1 MRLTRVPERR
11 NNRSGPTLLIVVMAI
26 VIVVLLILVYWFFIR
41 SPGESN
47 APALGDSTTAQI
59 QDPTPVPTLAPTLA
73 PTLVPTLVPTPV
85 PTVSLA
91 PTIVPTTVPTPVAT
105 LVPTPIPTPIP
116 TPVPTPVPT
125 TVPTPTPVPTLAK
138 PKLPLPAV
146 VNENPPHVFV
156 GSVTI
161 GGELAPEGTEV
172 TAWVLEY
179 SDPVGSSIIPAVAGE
194 PGSYTLMVPQR
205 GDDFTGTVL
214 IIKVNGTFVT
224 NVIWKSGEGDEL
236 NLVQ

>member
-1 MRLTRVPERR
+1 MRLTRIPERR
-11 NNRSGPTLLIVVMAI
+11 DNQSGPILLIAIVAI

-41 SPGESN
+41 SSGESD
-47 APALGDSTTAQI
+47 APALGNSTTAQI
-59 QDPTPVPTLAPTLA
+59 QDPTPVPTL
-73 PTLVPTLVPTPV
+73 VPTPV
-85 PTVSLA
+85 PTVSVA
-91 PTIVPTTVPTPVAT
+91 PTIVPTIVPTPMAT
-105 LVPTPIPTPIP
+105 LVPTPIPTTVPTIVPTP

-125 TVPTPTPVPTLAK
+125 LAS

-172 TAWVLEY
+172 TAWVLKY
-179 SDPVGSSIIPAVAGE
+179 SDPVGSSTIPAVAGE
-194 PGSYTLMVPQR
+194 PGSYTLLVPQR

-224 NVIWKSGEGDEL
+224 NVIWKSGGGDEL
-236 NLVQ
+236 NLDQ

>member
-1 MRLTRVPERR
+1 MRLTRVPEQR

-41 SPGESN
+41 SPGEPN

-59 QDPTPVPTLAPTLA
+59 QDPTPVQTLVPTP
-73 PTLVPTLVPTPV
+73 VPTLVPTPV

-105 LVPTPIPTPIP
+105 LVPTPIPTPI
-116 TPVPTPVPT
+116 PT

-194 PGSYTLMVPQR
+194 PGSYTLLVPQR

-214 IIKVNGTFVT
+214 VIKVNGTFVT
-224 NVIWKSGEGDEL
+224 NVIWKSGGGDEL
-236 NLVQ
+236 NLAQ